1 MRKLLAIWM
10 SATLLTVS
18 AVPILAD
25 AAACAMPE
33 HASAMEAMDEG
44 HQHHHMMMENDA
56 HATHGHAMERTA
68 MQVQIDWQSCRIEC
82 GCGCHN
88 NVDSL
93 PQLLAPHI
101 VSNSDFALK
110 AESPQAVQEQE
121 PALEALVLCVPS
133 PPPQLS

>member
-18 AVPILAD
+18 TVPILAD

-33 HASAMEAMDEG
+33 HAPSMQESMADS
-44 HQHHHMMMENDA
+44 HHHAMHMDDP

-82 GCGCHN
+82 GCGCHR

-101 VSNSDFALK
+101 VSSSACIFEP
-110 AESPQAVQEQE
+110 ESLPAVQEQE
-121 PALEALVLCVPS
+121 PVLEALAVRVPL